1 MHELL
6 VAFAFVTMVACPAI
20 VALLPQSDVEENP
33 EPVAAPWR
41 SPSSQLGFT
50 CRSPVLLSTF
60 VQNP

>member
-33 EPVAAPWR
+33 EPVAAPWPTDAAPR
-41 SPSSQLGFT
+41 
-50 CRSPVLLSTF
+50 R
-60 VQNP
+60 N